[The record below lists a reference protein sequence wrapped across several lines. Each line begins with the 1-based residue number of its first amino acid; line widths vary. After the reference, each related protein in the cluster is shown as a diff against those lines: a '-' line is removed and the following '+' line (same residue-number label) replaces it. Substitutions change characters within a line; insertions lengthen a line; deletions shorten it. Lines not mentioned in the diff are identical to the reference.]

1 MGGAQPHTWMGREGC
16 LEEATTEVTTD
27 QWKKLVGKGVRRPK
41 RHCLEIQNYRSG
53 ERERERERE
62 EEWSRW
68 GTQPVVGRVVCGRR
82 FRQEPPAGVM
92 LTASPIVLGHM

>member
-1 MGGAQPHTWMGREGC
+1 M
-16 LEEATTEVTTD
+16 TTD

-62 EEWSRW
+62 R
-68 GTQPVVGRVVCGRR
+68 GRVVKVGD
-82 FRQEPPAGVM
+82 
-92 LTASPIVLGHM
+92 TASGGEGGVWPEI